1 MLAHFVLNTAVHVIL
16 PCSMRV
22 CRALFSKN
30 SKRIAHSTTQA
41 SRKFEV
47 FEPGNKHT
55 SPFDSAAYANIF
67 MSAERPLFKEL
78 PEKLDFPRMEEGV
91 LQYWKEIDAF
101 QTSLKKSEGRKVY
114 TFYDGPPFATG
125 LPHYGHILAGTIKDV
140 VCRYA
145 HQTGHYVERRFGWD
159 CHGLPVEFEIEK
171 ALGIK
176 SSHDVKAM
184 GIAKY
189 NAECRKIVMRFAEE
203 WETIVGRT
211 GRWIDFKNDYK
222 TLNLP
227 FMESVWWV
235 FKQLFEKGL
244 VYRGYKVMPYSTGCT
259 TPLSNFECNMN
270 YKEVSDPSA
279 TVSFP
284 VVGDENTHL
293 LAWTT
298 TPWTL
303 PSNLAL
309 VVHPDMDYVKAKDA
323 KTGRVYIFLEARLG
337 EIYKNWEKA
346 KEKPFEIVGKVK
358 GKDLVGLRYVPL
370 FKYFLD
376 RAAPEGS
383 NTGAFRVVADTYVT
397 SDSGT
402 GIVHSAPGFGE
413 EDFRVSLAHGVI
425 LKTNTLC
432 PVDENGCF
440 TDEVTD
446 YKGRYVKECDND
458 ILEQLKKDG
467 RLFQKAAIV
476 HSYPFCWR
484 SETPLIYRAI
494 DAWFVNVESFR
505 DKLIENNNKTYWVPD
520 YVKSKRF
527 SNWLEDAK
535 DWNVSRNRYWGT
547 PLPVWRS
554 DDFEEIVCIGS
565 VEELERLSGRTG
577 ITDIHREFVDDI
589 TIPSKR
595 PGMPPLR
602 RVEQVFDCWFES
614 GSMPY
619 AQMHYPFENKEKF
632 EQGFPADFIAEGL
645 DQTRGWFYTL
655 MVLSTALFDKPP
667 FKNLVVNGLVLA
679 EDGKK
684 MSKSKKNY
692 PPVTDILDKFGADAT
707 RLFLI
712 NSPVVRAEPLRFR
725 ESGVKDIIT
734 DIFLP
739 LSNALKF
746 FIMNGNRYMIQY
758 GHPLDLNSGT
768 SNDMDRWIRA
778 ATQTLVKYTRAEME
792 AYRLYNV
799 VPGLLRFLE
808 VLTNWYVRMNRR
820 RLKGSDTKEEW
831 EMSLNTLFQV
841 LVATSRVM
849 APVTPFF
856 AETMHQCLKPLLP
869 AEEQEDSVHYLM
881 IPEVNVA
888 LFDDT
893 LERAMSRMITLIELV
908 RVLRDRVKMPIKM
921 PVRQIVVIHPQ
932 AEFLNDLKPL
942 TDYIRDEV
950 NAFEVVFTQEE
961 GDYVI
966 TKLEANLAVLGKK
979 YKQEAKALDAAFKAL
994 SLDEIHKFLSS
1005 GKITLLGK
1013 ELTTE
1018 DAKVVRNFRE
1028 GISNFETN
1036 TDGQVLVLL
1045 DCQRDETVIASW
1057 HAREFVKRIQMLRKT
1072 AGLQITD
1079 AVDVYFQADPALQ
1092 ASIESRADQVNA
1104 TIRSKWSAGDAPADA
1119 TVVAKEESD
1128 IADMKITLVFT
1139 KPAAN

>member
-1 MLAHFVLNTAVHVIL
+1 MTDL
-16 PCSMRV
+16 PR
-22 CRALFSKN
+22 
-30 SKRIAHSTTQA
+30 
-41 SRKFEV
+41 
-47 FEPGNKHT
+47 
-55 SPFDSAAYANIF
+55 
-67 MSAERPLFKEL
+67 FKEL
-78 PEKLDFPRMEEGV
+78 PEKLDFPRMEEDILV
-91 LQYWKEIDAF
+91 YWKDIDAF
-101 QTSLKKSEGRKVY
+101 KTSLKKSEGRPVY

-125 LPHYGHILAGTIKDV
+125 LPHYGHILAGTIKDI

-159 CHGLPVEFEIEK
+159 THGLPVEFEIEK
-171 ALGIK
+171 ILGIK

-184 GIAKY
+184 GIKKY
-189 NAECRKIVMRFAEE
+189 NQECRSIVMKYAKE

-211 GRWIDFKNDYK
+211 GRWIDFENDYK
-222 TLNLP
+222 TLDLP

-270 YKEVSDPSA
+270 YKDVSDPSA

-309 VVHPDMDYVKAKDA
+309 VVHPDLEYIKVKDA
-323 KTGRVYIFLEARLG
+323 KTGRAYIFLEARLG

-346 KEKPFEIVGKVK
+346 KEKPFEILEKMQGKS
-358 GKDLVGLRYVPL
+358 LVGLRYVPL
-370 FKYFLD
+370 FNYFES
-376 RAAPEGS
+376 RAAAEGS
-383 NTGAFRVVADTYVT
+383 NVGAFRVVADTYVT

-413 EDFRVSLAHGVI
+413 EDFRVSIANGI
-425 LKTNTLC
+425 LDKTNIVC
-432 PVDENGCF
+432 PVDENGCY
-440 TDEVTD
+440 TAEVTD
-446 YKGRYVKECDND
+446 FHGRYVKDCDND
-458 ILEQLKKDG
+458 ILERIKKDG
-467 RLFQKAAIV
+467 RLYQKAAIV

-505 DKLIENNNKTYWVPD
+505 DRLVANNNKTYWVPD

-547 PLPVWRS
+547 PIPVWHS
-554 DDFEEIVCIGS
+554 DDWEEVICVGS
-565 VEELERLSGRTG
+565 VDELQRLSGRSD
-577 ITDIHREFVDDI
+577 ITDLHRENVDEI

-595 PGMPPLR
+595 PGVAPLR
-602 RVEQVFDCWFES
+602 RIEQVFDCWFES

-619 AQMHYPFENKEKF
+619 AQQHYPFENEEKF
-632 EQGFPADFIAEGL
+632 NAGFPADFIAEGL

-692 PPVTDILDKFGADAT
+692 PPVTDVLDKYGADAT

-712 NSPVVRAEPLRFR
+712 NSPVVRAEPVRFR
-725 ESGVKDIIT
+725 ESGVKDVIT

-746 FIMNGNRYMIQY
+746 FIMNANQFIQRS
-758 GHPLDLNSGT
+758 GKPLDLNGAT
-768 SNDMDRWIRA
+768 TNDMDRWIRA
-778 ATQTLVKYTRAEME
+778 ATQTLVRYTRQEME

-820 RLKGSDTKEEW
+820 RLKGSDSVEDW
-831 EMSLNTLFQV
+831 EMSLNSLFSV
-841 LVATSRVM
+841 LAATSRVL

-869 AEEQEDSVHYLM
+869 KEDQEDSVHYLM
-881 IPEVNVA
+881 IPQVNAA
-888 LFDDT
+888 LFDDA
-893 LERAMSRMITLIELV
+893 LERAMNRMINVIELI
-908 RVLRDRVKMPIKM
+908 RVLRDRIKMPIKM
-921 PVRQIVVIHPQ
+921 PVRQVVIIHPQ
-932 AEFLNDLKPL
+932 AEYINDLKPL
-942 TDYIRDEV
+942 MEYIQTEV
-950 NAFEVVFTQEE
+950 NAFDIAFTQEE

-966 TKLEANLAVLGKK
+966 TRVEANLAVLGKK
-979 YKQEAKALDAAFKAL
+979 YKQEAKALNDALKAL
-994 SLDEIHKFLSS
+994 KPEEVRAFLAS
-1005 GKITLLGK
+1005 GSITLLGK
-1013 ELTTE
+1013 ELTVE

-1028 GISNFETN
+1028 GISDFETN

-1045 DCQRDETVIASW
+1045 SAKRDEEVIASW
-1057 HAREFVKRIQMLRKT
+1057 HAREFVKRVQQLRKS
-1072 AGLQITD
+1072 AGLQVGD
-1079 AVDVYFQADPALQ
+1079 DVAVFYQADDNLAK
-1092 ASIESRADQVNA
+1092 SIESRAEQVSA
-1104 TIRSKWSAGDAPADA
+1104 TVKRWQRGDAPSGAA
-1119 TVVAKEESD
+1119 VVAREESEID
-1128 IADMKITLVFT
+1128 DMKVVVTFT
-1139 KPAAN
+1139 HPQ